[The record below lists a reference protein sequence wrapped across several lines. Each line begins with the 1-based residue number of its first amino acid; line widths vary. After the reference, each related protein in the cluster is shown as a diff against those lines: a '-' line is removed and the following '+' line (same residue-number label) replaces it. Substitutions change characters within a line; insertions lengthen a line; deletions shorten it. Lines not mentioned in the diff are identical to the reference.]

1 VRPEI
6 GASPNELGS
15 PPGLF
20 KNREPDIVRPARGG
34 PSHETETRLNQRRP
48 DLPTLALAAC
58 ALALSACG
66 QTAPAPPSAP
76 GAAAATGSTAE
87 TGTLTWAV
95 GGDWRIPAWTARD
108 AARHPAETLG
118 FFGVKGSDTVVELWP
133 GGGYYTAIL
142 GPYLRAGGGRLIAA
156 QMESTPENA
165 PQLDAFQKAFVS
177 KPETYGAIQQTSAS
191 KTAPGIAPEG
201 TVDVVLTFRNIH
213 NWMSDGYADKIFAD
227 AFRALK
233 PGGVLGVEEHRLP
246 SRRDQD
252 PTAGTGYVKETY
264 VIQLAEAAGF
274 KLEAKSEINAN
285 PKDKAD
291 HPLGVWM
298 LPPSLRAPA
307 PGSELAKT
315 YDPEIYKAI
324 GESDRMTLKFR
335 KPAPSPAATAS
346 P

>member
-1 VRPEI
+1 
-6 GASPNELGS
+6 
-15 PPGLF
+15 
-20 KNREPDIVRPARGG
+20 
-34 PSHETETRLNQRRP
+34 
-48 DLPTLALAAC
+48 LALAAI
-58 ALALSACG
+58 ALVLGACG
-66 QTAPAPPSAP
+66 PTAPAPPAAP
-76 GAAAATGSTAE
+76 GAAVATGSTKE
-87 TGTLTWAV
+87 TGTLSWAV

-142 GPYLRAGGGRLIAA
+142 GPYLRAGGGHLIAA

-177 KPETYGAIQQTSAS
+177 KPDIYGAIQQTTAS
-191 KTAPGIAPEG
+191 KTAPGIASDG

-246 SRRDQD
+246 SRGEQD
-252 PTAGTGYVKETY
+252 PTAGNGYVKETY

-274 KLEAKSEINAN
+274 KLAGRSEINAN

-298 LPPSLRAPA
+298 LPPTLRTPA
-307 PGSELAKT
+307 PGSDLAKT
-315 YDPEIYKAI
+315 YDADVYKAI
-324 GESDRMTLKFR
+324 GESDRMTLKFL
-335 KPAPSPAATAS
+335 KPASAAAPASPPSP
-346 P
+346 